1 MGTARNL
8 ANFKPSSAGLAGVE
22 DLDTSATQLF
32 GMRNR
37 IVNGAMMIDQR
48 NAGALVSSANGFIT
62 DRWSLAKYDPTG
74 GAYSGQQVT
83 DAPSGFTNS
92 LKVTVTTSITQSADQ
107 YWQLFQKI
115 EGFNTADLGFG
126 TSSASQVTVSFWI
139 KSSVTGTYSVS
150 LFNEGVGS
158 TNRAYVT
165 TYTINAANTW
175 EYKTVT
181 ITGDGASGAGY
192 WGTTNGSGL
201 GVYFDLGCGTN
212 QQATANTWT
221 TSNAR
226 RVSGTV
232 RLMAT
237 GSATWQVTG
246 IQLEKGSTA
255 TSFDYRP
262 YGTELALCQRYGQL
276 VTQQQNSGDVCG
288 TGSTT
293 NVKFQFPV
301 TMRSAP
307 TASLITAGSWIV
319 GNGYSANYTSSSASI
334 VAQALSTQGGRVN
347 IGGFSGFGS
356 NFFVSG
362 SDAVGTAVMFMSS
375 EL

>member
-1 MGTARNL
+1 MTNAVNIAQSGSNNQT
-8 ANFKPSSAGLAGVE
+8 
-22 DLDTSATQLF
+22 
-32 GMRNR
+32 MRNR
-37 IVNGAMMIDQR
+37 IINGDMRIDQR

-62 DRWSLAKYDPTG
+62 DRWSMAKYDPTG

-83 DAPSGFTNS
+83 DAPSSFTNS
-92 LKVTVTTSITQSADQ
+92 LKVTVTTSVTQSTDQ

-126 TSSASQVTVSFWI
+126 TSSASQVSVSFWV

-181 ITGDGASGAGY
+181 IAGDGASGAGY

-246 IQLEKGSTA
+246 VQLEKGTVA
-255 TSFDYRP
+255 TPFEYRS
-262 YGTELALCQRYGQL
+262 YGTELQLCQRYF
-276 VTQQQNSGDVCG
+276 QNSATRYEYSIGT
-288 TGSTT
+288 TGS
-293 NVKFQFPV
+293 VCAPIVSLPV
-301 TMRSAP
+301 TMRATPTVTVLTTSASGNSQNGYATFTNSAGCYAFAQNF
-307 TASLITAGSWIV
+307 TASTS
-319 GNGYSANYTSSSASI
+319 GYLYRYETQTLSA
-334 VAQALSTQGGRVN
+334 
-347 IGGFSGFGS
+347 
-356 NFFVSG
+356 
-362 SDAVGTAVMFMSS
+362 